1 MEVCSSL
8 LDMNINGEV
17 LQSGG
22 GYEYEQRR
30 VLGWWI

>member
-1 MEVCSSL
+1 MEECSSL
-8 LDMNINGEV
+8 LDKNMNGEV

-30 VLGWWI
+30 VLGRWI